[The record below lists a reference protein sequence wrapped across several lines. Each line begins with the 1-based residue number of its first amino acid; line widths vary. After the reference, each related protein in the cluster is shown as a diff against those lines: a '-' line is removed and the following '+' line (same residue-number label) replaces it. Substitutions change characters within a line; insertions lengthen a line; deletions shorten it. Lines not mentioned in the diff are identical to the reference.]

1 MELIYKKA
9 DINDIE
15 DLIDLKIKQNAIC
28 YRDGLILQNEKIA
41 RENIKK
47 VLLQQLNETI
57 YFFIAIDKS
66 NNRTVASNGVV
77 VHQMVPSALFLNGKK
92 AYITS
97 VYTDEDYRCKGIQ
110 KVLMQMS
117 LDFLKEIECKKI
129 ELDAVNPHA
138 IKLYEKFG
146 FKKDNEKYILNNY
159 NDKL

>member
-9 DINDIE
+9 DVNDIE
-15 DLIDLKIKQNAIC
+15 DLVELKIKQNIYTC
-28 YRDGLILQNEKIA
+28 NRDGIILQNEKIA
-41 RENIKK
+41 RENIKR
-47 VLLQQLNETI
+47 VLLQELNKTI
-57 YFFIAIDKS
+57 YFFIAVDKS

-77 VHQMVPSALFLNGKK
+77 IQQMVPSAFFLNGKK

-110 KVLMQMS
+110 NVLMKKI

-146 FKKDNEKYILNNY
+146 FKKDDEKYILNN
-159 NDKL
+159 

>member
-9 DINDIE
+9 DVNDIE
-15 DLIDLKIKQNAIC
+15 DLVELKIKQNIYTC
-28 YRDGLILQNEKIA
+28 NRDGIILQNEKIA
-41 RENIKK
+41 RENIKR
-47 VLLQQLNETI
+47 VLLQELNKTI
-57 YFFIAIDKS
+57 YFFIAVDKS

-77 VHQMVPSALFLNGKK
+77 IQQMVPSALFLNGKK

-110 KVLMQMS
+110 NVLMKKI

-129 ELDAVNPHA
+129 ELDAVNPNA

-146 FKKDNEKYILNNY
+146 FKKDDEKYILNN
-159 NDKL
+159 